1 MIERDKEEYIEE
13 GINGQWTD
21 WKFEA
26 KNYERIYKELQQ
38 RIDKAIE
45 YIGQELLCYDNESDE
60 YKVGIKS
67 IEILKGGNNEKM
79 LQ

>member
-26 KNYERIYKELQQ
+26 KNYEKIYKELQQ

-45 YIGQELLCYDNESDE
+45 YIKSKKCKYDGWEITTQLYEDE
-60 YKVGIKS
+60 IKQLE
-67 IEILKGGNNEKM
+67 EILKGKEE
-79 LQ
+79 